1 MTVFSISVYADQ
13 DVRGLLY
20 FLQLNLFIYEV
31 NFMEDVLTKATAE
44 GVRIYALCTTNLV
57 REAAKKHGCSHLASA
72 ALGRAMSG
80 ALLMAA
86 TMKDNERISLRWKGD
101 GPLGEL
107 VADAEGTHVRGYV
120 ENPDVFLPLK
130 EGKLDVGGAV
140 GNGNIIVTRYL
151 QNAEPFTGYSE
162 LADGEIASD
171 LTKYLYVSEQTP
183 TSVALGV
190 LVDKEGEVTAAG
202 GFFIQA
208 MPGCSEEVLEKLEEN
223 VTLTPY
229 VTQLL
234 EIGYTPQKMIEILG
248 RGLDVDIKETI
259 PVSFKCRCSRE
270 RLLTALGSLDKAA
283 LEEIAQDSV
292 TEAHCQFCNTTYQFS
307 QDEIKGLLAGK

>member
-1 MTVFSISVYADQ
+1 
-13 DVRGLLY
+13 
-20 FLQLNLFIYEV
+20 
-31 NFMEDVLTKATAE
+31 MEDVLTKATAE
-44 GVRIYALCTTNLV
+44 GVRIYALNTTNLV
-57 REAAKKHGCSHLASA
+57 REAVKKHGCSHLASA
-72 ALGRAMSG
+72 ALGRAMTG

-101 GPLGEL
+101 GPLGEI

-120 ENPDVFLPLK
+120 ENPDVFMPLK
-130 EGKLDVGGAV
+130 DGKLDVGGAV
-140 GNGNIIVTRYL
+140 GSGNIIVTRYL
-151 QNAEPFTGYSE
+151 QNAEPFTGYCE

-208 MPGCSEEVLEKLEEN
+208 MPGCADEVLEKLENN
-223 VTLTPY
+223 VNLTPY

-234 EIGYTPQKMIEILG
+234 EIGYTPEKMIQILG
-248 RGLDVDIKETI
+248 RGLEVDIKETV

-270 RLLTALGSLDKAA
+270 RILTALGALDKAS
-283 LEEIAQDSV
+283 LEEIAQDDA
-292 TEAHCQFCNTTYQFS
+292 TEAHCQFCNTTYQFN
-307 QDEIKGLLAGK
+307 QDEVKTLLAAK